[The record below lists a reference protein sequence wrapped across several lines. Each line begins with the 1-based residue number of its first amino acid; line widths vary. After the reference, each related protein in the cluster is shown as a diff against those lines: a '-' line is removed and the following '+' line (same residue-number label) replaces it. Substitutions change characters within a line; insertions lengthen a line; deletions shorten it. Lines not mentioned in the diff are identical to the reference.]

1 MSIDSAYRIQ
11 VKQTD
16 DDVVYTFEFE
26 SIEAASV
33 RVFLT
38 DKDGNRIEVPQVT
51 EFES

>member
-1 MSIDSAYRIQ
+1 MSIDSVYKIQ
-11 VKQTD
+11 SKQTD

-26 SIEAASV
+26 SIEASSV

-38 DKDGNRIEVPQVT
+38 DVNGNRIEVPQVT